1 ELQQCN
7 AETEKAQL
15 DSGLLEQRLQ
25 HLEKELESKKRAQ
38 DDKSRMAKALED
50 KVKHLELELEEEN
63 SNVDLLT
70 DRINRSREQ
79 IDQLRGELMQERAA
93 RQDLDCDKIS
103 LERQNKDLKNRL
115 ASCEGSLKPS
125 ANTSQLESR
134 IRELE
139 DRLQSEERDRSAQQA
154 SNRKLDRKVKELTIQ
169 LDDERQ
175 QVSDEKDQLT
185 LRVKVLKR
193 QVDESEE
200 EVERLETA
208 RKKGL
213 RELEDLHE
221 TNEQLQNRVKSLEKD
236 IW

>member
-1 ELQQCN
+1 
-7 AETEKAQL
+7 
-15 DSGLLEQRLQ
+15 
-25 HLEKELESKKRAQ
+25 
-38 DDKSRMAKALED
+38 
-50 KVKHLELELEEEN
+50 
-63 SNVDLLT
+63 
-70 DRINRSREQ
+70 
-79 IDQLRGELMQERAA
+79 MQERAA

-236 IW
+236 IWRKNMHANARADADASTDEEFDGIYQPSIASLITESNLQTSSC